1 MKKILSND
9 EMKNIF
15 GGDYVQRRINNW
27 EISGGGGGWGGG
39 SGGVT
44 LFREAVGKVLQWAW
58 SWFD

>member
-15 GGDYVQRRINNW
+15 GGDYVQRRISNW
-27 EISGGGGGWGGG
+27 ETSGGGGGFGI
-39 SGGVT
+39 SGGE
-44 LFREAVGKVLQWAW
+44 LISQAFGNLWRWAW